1 MRKLVLAD
9 LGSHGIHPPNYFC
22 RVFYWKNCPKTNLA
36 IPYWVELLRLRN
48 PESAT
53 DYDIFF
59 FLFYNPQ
66 LDRNEKL
73 EHGESCS
80 EKLPQRGGLS
90 RPYQAQ
96 QLDGHMFDARYLQK
110 VAGCANTK
118 RCHY

>member
-1 MRKLVLAD
+1 MCKLVLAD
-9 LGSHGIHPPNYFC
+9 LGSHGIHPPNHLC

-36 IPYWVELLRLRN
+36 TPYWVELLRLRN

-53 DYDIFF
+53 DYGIFF
-59 FLFYNPQ
+59 FLFYSPQ
-66 LDRNEKL
+66 LDRNKKF

-96 QLDGHMFDARYLQK
+96 QLDGHMFEARYLQK

-118 RCHY
+118 RCYY